1 MWGGGG
7 ERLERRV
14 LVLDIQVSLSQ
25 PVGDRIWS
33 RSDVRWGQYC
43 LSPWKV
49 SWMRSLGEEYN
60 VESHRSSEGC
70 GVIPHPMELKY
81 AGDVRWRSSRGEG
94 RRRVEG
100 MGGEGGGRS
109 VVERGAE
116 RGRGWEGGDVEAER
130 RGKKAV
136 MRARAGGLVCPRG
149 ECRVLGRVGLGR
161 EGGCVPG
168 ACVEASVVWMMEDR
182 CGIRCRR

>member
-1 MWGGGG
+1 M
-7 ERLERRV
+7 
-14 LVLDIQVSLSQ
+14 
-25 PVGDRIWS
+25 
-33 RSDVRWGQYC
+33 
-43 LSPWKV
+43 
-49 SWMRSLGEEYN
+49 
-60 VESHRSSEGC
+60 
-70 GVIPHPMELKY
+70 
-81 AGDVRWRSSRGEG
+81 
-94 RRRVEG
+94 EG

-116 RGRGWEGGDVEAER
+116 RERGCEEGDVEAER